1 MEDVL
6 VDFFGAAC
14 LERFLMKTALNWDAG
29 MRFRHSAPAC
39 GSRNR
44 GIGDLGGMLAVLQA

>member
-1 MEDVL
+1 MEEVV

-14 LERFLMKTALNWDAG
+14 LERILMKTALVWDAG

-44 GIGDLGGMLAVLQA
+44 GIVDVGGMLAVL